1 MHPSKLLPLA
11 TFAMLAFAPCASA
24 AGNGALDRAFNKADI
39 NENGFLDSV
48 EFMALQS
55 RRTKWT
61 DATYRFQ
68 FADADDDGLL
78 SPVEFRASNGGKD
91 GGKPSITETFAL
103 ADLDD
108 NSSLDPAEYSLTQAQ
123 TLPSRKLLR
132 NFDRKDRNDD
142 ALLGPAEFGPAIG
155 VPF

>member
-11 TFAMLAFAPCASA
+11 VFATLSLTPVASA
-24 AGNGALDRAFNKADI
+24 AGNGALDRAFGKADI
-39 NENGFLDSV
+39 NENGFLDST

-61 DATYRFQ
+61 DAMHRFH
-68 FADADDDGLL
+68 FADVDDDSQL
-78 SPVEFRASNGGKD
+78 SPVEFRAANGGKE
-91 GGKPSITETFAL
+91 GGKPSVSESFTL

-108 NSSLDPAEYSLTQAQ
+108 NGSLDPDEYSLTQPQ

-132 NFDRKDRNDD
+132 NFDRKDRNED
-142 ALLGPAEFGPAIG
+142 ALLSRVEFGPSVV